1 MLLDNASSEFT
12 FIVRFFERAAA
23 PPQGRQERVLSPN
36 ETPQDSPILGPVSD
50 AGRSRAG
57 GIRTPSSPDDLKD
70 SERIWHEVLDSGLES
85 TTTFFNN
92 MLATPPP
99 AITLLTII
107 RLNDR
112 LIATAESRGAQPLIA
127 YLTGWKMALWPL
139 YRKAMDAHVDS
150 LKALADAAEGKG
162 FASYLTKGVKDAQ
175 VRVVAVRYA
184 AMFACIVALADE
196 AEEAM
201 MFSSTT
207 RLRAEL
213 VRLAQL
219 QSKKLKDEGQRN
231 SFLSS
236 IYEVV
241 MRELVAGPG
250 PPTHPRLQAE
260 LSFFRTREE
269 EARRRITSK

>member
-1 MLLDNASSEFT
+1 M
-12 FIVRFFERAAA
+12 
-23 PPQGRQERVLSPN
+23 
-36 ETPQDSPILGPVSD
+36 
-50 AGRSRAG
+50 
-57 GIRTPSSPDDLKD
+57 
-70 SERIWHEVLDSGLES
+70 
-85 TTTFFNN
+85 
-92 MLATPPP
+92 
-99 AITLLTII
+99 TLLTLI

-112 LIATAESRGAQPLIA
+112 IIATAESRGAEPLIA

-162 FASYLTKGVKDAQ
+162 FASYLVKGVKDSQ

-207 RLRAEL
+207 RLRSEL
-213 VRLAQL
+213 VRLAQN
-219 QSKKLKDEGQRN
+219 QAQKMKDEGQRN

-250 PPTHPRLQAE
+250 PPTHPRLQTE

-269 EARRRITSK
+269 EARRRISNH